1 MTQPHLARL
10 RTESERYLQQA
21 QFCLPCGSRLTL
33 ARRGMPVIWPKP
45 TYRSKAS
52 EQVRWKPRLPV
63 LSAKAVLCEVAPWI
77 VQSNQG
83 PDTLNRGLDKRA
95 SCRKLEETK
104 GWGRL
109 GKTSLH
115 QFPLTQS
122 YPPPGI
128 SAKQPSRPCLG
139 IIFSTNINAFI
150 GFGIPKPAFEIVGSS
165 NSG

>member
-1 MTQPHLARL
+1 MQ
-10 RTESERYLQQA
+10 SA
-21 QFCLPCGSRLTL
+21 QGSGTL
-33 ARRGMPVIWPKP
+33 VRGP
-45 TYRSKAS
+45 
-52 EQVRWKPRLPV
+52 
-63 LSAKAVLCEVAPWI
+63 
-77 VQSNQG
+77 
-83 PDTLNRGLDKRA
+83 DKRA

-128 SAKQPSRPCLG
+128 SVKQPSRPYLG
-139 IIFSTNINAFI
+139 IIFSTNVNAFI
-150 GFGIPKPAFEIVGSS
+150 GFGIPKTAFEIVGSS